1 VIKTDPREEE
11 KDSHQRLSNN
21 RSSIQSPINSR
32 QSVPADMIEGYFN
45 QFNKEPSA
53 DHVED

>member
-1 VIKTDPREEE
+1 
-11 KDSHQRLSNN
+11 
-21 RSSIQSPINSR
+21 
-32 QSVPADMIEGYFN
+32 MIEGYFN